1 LIGNEIR
8 RKIMRE
14 AVIIDAVRTPMGRS
28 KGGMFRNRRAE
39 NISAEMLDA
48 MLARNDKL
56 DPGEVDDII
65 WGCAQQTLEQ
75 GFNIARFIGL
85 QTTIPITTGGMT
97 INRLCGSS
105 MSAIHVAAA
114 NIMAGLGDVYV
125 CGGTEHMGH
134 VPMNHGVDPNP
145 NASKYFAKA
154 AGLMGLTAEMLSKM
168 HQTTREA
175 QDEFAY
181 RSHQNAHQATVQGR
195 FKAEIIPL
203 QGHDKDGLLRTF
215 DYDEVIRPE
224 TTLEGLAQLRPVFD
238 PKNGT
243 VTAGNA
249 SAISD
254 GASAVIVMSGERA
267 KALGIEPLAR
277 IRSMASVG
285 LDPSIMGYGP
295 VPATQKALALAGLK
309 VDDIDMWELNEAFA
323 AQSLPVLKDLGLLD
337 KATEMVNLNG
347 GAIALGHPLGCSG
360 SRIVGTLLHIMKDK
374 GSKLGVAAMCIGIG
388 QGVATVLERD

>member
-1 LIGNEIR
+1 
-8 RKIMRE
+8 MRE

-48 MLARNDKL
+48 MLARNDRL
-56 DPGEVDDII
+56 DPAEVEDII

-75 GFNIARFIGL
+75 GFNLARFIGL
-85 QTTIPITTGGMT
+85 QTSIPITTGGMT

-134 VPMNHGVDPNP
+134 VPMNHGVDSNP
-145 NASKYFAKA
+145 EASKYFAKA
-154 AGLMGLTAEMLSKM
+154 AGLMGITAEMLSKM
-168 HQTTREA
+168 HQTSRED
-175 QDEFAY
+175 QDAFAY
-181 RSHQNAHQATVQGR
+181 RSHQNAHQATIQGR

-203 QGHDKDGLLRTF
+203 EGHDKDGRLRTF

-224 TTLEGLAQLRPVFD
+224 TTLEGLAQLKPVFD
-238 PKNGT
+238 PRNGT

-254 GASAVIVMSGERA
+254 GASAVIVMSAERA
-267 KALGIEPLAR
+267 KDLGIEPMAR

-295 VPATQKALALAGLK
+295 VPATRKALKRAGLE
-309 VDDIDMWELNEAFA
+309 VGDIDLWELNEAFA

-337 KATEMVNLNG
+337 TADEKVNLNG

-360 SRIVGTLLHIMKDK
+360 SRIVGTLLHLMQSKDA
-374 GSKLGVAAMCIGIG
+374 KLGVASMCIGIG
-388 QGVATVLERD
+388 QGVATVLERG